1 MSSTSPAAC
10 GAGVSAE
17 RQEIDRGLNTAA
29 VVDGVEA
36 IRQSWVDR
44 SAALRNAHQAVALDL
59 AYGRSERERLD
70 LFASGQRDA
79 PTLLFFHGGF
89 WRRNSKSEFS
99 FVAAGPLARGFN
111 VAVVG
116 YTLAPAISVRGIV
129 EQAWQSASWLRERRA
144 TLGLGAGPLYA
155 IGWSA
160 GGHLAAMLAT
170 HPDVSA
176 SIALSGLFDLEPI
189 RRSSYN
195 DTLGLTE
202 SDVAAVSP
210 ILHLSPAWH
219 PMLLAVGGAELPE
232 FKRQSQAFFE
242 AMQHHGLAGELLEL
256 PGLHHYATLDQLA
269 DAESPLLACLS
280 AFVQ

>member
-210 ILHLSPAWH
+210 ILNLSPAWH
-219 PMLLAVGGAELPE
+219 PSGRAVVHSVLTDRGNQQIVARGPIGRLNVPSGQ
-232 FKRQSQAFFE
+232 RQDR
-242 AMQHHGLAGELLEL
+242 H
-256 PGLHHYATLDQLA
+256 
-269 DAESPLLACLS
+269 DAHRGSDAASSSPAPVS
-280 AFVQ
+280 